1 MSVLMALVSVVLV
14 PVAAASGV
22 VVQAGGGAFSDD
34 DGSVH
39 EAGLDALAVRG
50 YLAGTE
56 CGPGQICPGRVLKR
70 WEMAVWLGRALSD
83 GEPDAGAASR
93 FADVDAV
100 EWWAPYVERLADL
113 GITAGCRTN
122 PLRFCP
128 DGSVTRAQ
136 MATVL
141 RWAFELGDA
150 PLQGFAD
157 TVGNF
162 HAANIDALAAAGVT
176 AGCGTDPL
184 RFCPDDSVTR
194 AQMATFLARALGLVP
209 APSSKTLIVEE
220 THSRVAPFACRRTT
234 PAAISGTAARRT
246 NPTAATTL
254 TRYVSGDL
262 TDSDGDGMTDAAE
275 TKYGFDPHDT
285 ASFPSE
291 VAVVRLEQYPISGSA
306 IGAYYEV
313 LPDEIRIRWAKP
325 DRSSYALSLRTADS
339 DEWNIY
345 YGGHSLESASVSL
358 SALSLSGNE
367 TLIGQFME
375 YGDDKSWLRNY
386 SQFVIDLSTIDIP
399 SIDNV
404 VAEVG
409 NPSNRVSYTFSDDF
423 PEDAE
428 FQYREFL
435 KRVFPIL
442 YEYLGPPA
450 GTFNILFQL
459 GRSGFVTLDDGRLI
473 LVDGS
478 FVPRLIVHELAH
490 AWKGQFS
497 ITADENW
504 DYDDA
509 LSGFEEGLAEGIAFE
524 IVREYV
530 RSYPTHAAS
539 IQLLEFRPYQYW
551 PDGATYYDTV
561 KHIRS
566 TGGGDFWTPPGL
578 ADLRYS
584 IAATTV
590 QMMLIKDSS
599 FMTEFMARYYETIRD
614 DHSWRPNRD
623 DVIEMW
629 EEIVPELNGYP
640 LGKYLDTVLVF
651 NGRELDEGVYIL
663 SAIRSYGTIGDQQ
676 FAVSY
681 ALSDGR
687 LWWGIGSSEIELLES
702 VPYWVPIVL
711 DDDGYHYIDTHGS
724 DFVVEV
730 VDAYGRLQIRKEYK
744 TNYHD
749 QPNESVGGF
758 GWYYAEELKM
768 EKFPFGLYKETV
780 TFLDYIDH
788 DKGARESFYF
798 FGLKD
803 LQQEKEDYVIIIGVD
818 GVPEGVAEI
827 VIDGTPYVS
836 PITNGAAVFK
846 SSEWPFDLKGEISIT
861 ITNTAS
867 KCHTYYRVLTE
878 AATFH
883 DYFQHQFKI
892 VDKDF
897 NGVEDQF
904 E

>member
-1 MSVLMALVSVVLV
+1 MVLVALVSVVLV

-22 VVQAGGGAFSDD
+22 VIQAGGGAFSDD

-50 YLAGTE
+50 HLAGTE
-56 CGPGQICPGRVLKR
+56 CGDGQICPGRVLKR
-70 WEMAVWLGRALSD
+70 WEMAVWLGRILSD
-83 GEPDAGAASR
+83 GEPDAVAASR

-100 EWWAPYVERLADL
+100 EWWAPHVERLADL
-113 GITAGCRTN
+113 GVTAGCGTD

-128 DGSVTRAQ
+128 DDSVTRAQ

-150 PLQGFAD
+150 PSQGFAD

-162 HAANIDALAAAGVT
+162 HAVNIDALAAAGVT
-176 AGCGTDPL
+176 VGCGTDPL

-194 AQMATFLARALGLVP
+194 AQMATFLARALNLVP
-209 APSSKTLIVEE
+209 APSSKTLTAEE
-220 THSRVAPFACRRTT
+220 AHSRVAPFACRRTT

-246 NPTAATTL
+246 KATAPTTL
-254 TRYVSGDL
+254 TRHVSGDL

-275 TKYGFDPHDT
+275 TRYGFDPHDA
-285 ASFPSE
+285 ASFPREPE
-291 VAVVRLEQYPISGSA
+291 VLSPEQYPIWGSE

-313 LPDEIRIRWAKP
+313 HPDEIRIRWANP
-325 DRSSYALSLRTADS
+325 DRSRYALSLRTADS

-345 YGGHSLESASVSL
+345 YGGHSHESALVSL
-358 SALSLSGNE
+358 SALSLSGSE
-367 TLIGQFME
+367 TLVGQFGE
-375 YGDDKSWLRNY
+375 FAADDGSWLRNY
-386 SQFVIDLSTIDIP
+386 SRFVIDLSTTDIL
-399 SIDNV
+399 SIHDV
-404 VAEVG
+404 VAQVG
-409 NPSNRVSYTFSDDF
+409 DPSNRVSYTFSDDF
-423 PEDAE
+423 PEDTE

-435 KRVFPIL
+435 KRVLPIL

-459 GRSGFVTLDDGRLI
+459 DSSGFMTLDDGRHI
-473 LVDGS
+473 LATDS
-478 FVPRLIVHELAH
+478 FIPRLIVHELAH
-490 AWKGQFS
+490 AWKGKFV
-497 ITADENW
+497 IAADENW
-504 DYDDA
+504 DFDDA

-539 IQLLEFRPYQYW
+539 IQLVESRPYQYW

-566 TGGGDFWTPPGL
+566 TGGGDFWTPPSL

-590 QMMLIKDSS
+590 QMMLRKNPN
-599 FMTEFMARYYETIRD
+599 FMTEFMARYYKTIRED
-614 DHSWRPNRD
+614 FNWRPNRD
-623 DVIEMW
+623 DVIEIW
-629 EEIVPELNGYP
+629 EYIVPELNGYP
-640 LGKYLDTVLVF
+640 LGKYLDTIPVF
-651 NGRELDEGVYIL
+651 NGQKLDEGVYIL
-663 SAIRSYGTIGDQQ
+663 ATIRTYGTIGTQQ

-687 LWWGIGSSEIELLES
+687 LWWGIEPSDTELIES
-702 VPYWVPIVL
+702 IPSWVPMIL
-711 DDDGYHYIDTHGS
+711 DDYGYYSINTHGS

-730 VDAYGRLQIRKEYK
+730 IDAYERPQFSKNYK

-749 QPNESVGGF
+749 QLNESVGGF
-758 GWYYAEELKM
+758 GWYFIEELKM

-780 TFLDYIDH
+780 TFLDYIDY
-788 DKGARESFYF
+788 DNGARESFYF

-803 LQQEKEDYVIIIGVD
+803 FQQEEEDYVIIIGVD
-818 GVPEGVAEI
+818 GVPGGTAEI
-827 VIDGTPYVS
+827 IIDNTPYVS
-836 PITNGAAVFK
+836 PIINGAAIFK
-846 SSEWPFDLKGEISIT
+846 SSEWPLDLQGEIRIA

-867 KCHTYYRVLTE
+867 ECHTYYRILTE

-883 DYFQHQFKI
+883 DYFQHQFII